1 MDLLAIVEFID
12 MYIEMQNN
20 ENTEWRKILCSRI

>member
-1 MDLLAIVEFID
+1 MDILAIVEFID

-20 ENTEWRKILCSRI
+20 ENTEWRENTMQ

>member
-1 MDLLAIVEFID
+1 MNLLAIVEFID

-20 ENTEWRKILCSRI
+20 ENTEWRENTMQ

>member
-1 MDLLAIVEFID
+1 MDMLAIVEFID

-20 ENTEWRKILCSRI
+20 ENTEWRENTMQ

>member
-20 ENTEWRKILCSRI
+20 EKTEWRENTIQ

>member
-1 MDLLAIVEFID
+1 MDLLTNVELID

-20 ENTEWRKILCSRI
+20 ENTEWRENTMQ

>member
-12 MYIEMQNN
+12 MYIEIQNN
-20 ENTEWRKILCSRI
+20 ENTEWRENTMQ

>member
-20 ENTEWRKILCSRI
+20 ENTEWRENTIQ